1 MFGYSYESTSFDD
14 LFCFVVIFVG
24 VCVSVRVSVRVSVS
38 VGIIFIVDNSS

>member
-24 VCVSVRVSVRVSVS
+24 VCVSVSVSVSVS